1 MSLDDRK
8 RVPWSLSF
16 YTPISILLTIGP
28 AIGINR
34 MLAAAPH
41 TSRGCEV
48 DSGPFCGDSNGDL
61 GVFTSLLI
69 ALFLAYLI
77 LALVSFF
84 YNGYYQVPV
93 RYWPAFAWLFGV
105 NFVIIAPEVIRLF
118 TRGVL

>member
-1 MSLDDRK
+1 M
-8 RVPWSLSF
+8 
-16 YTPISILLTIGP
+16 
-28 AIGINR
+28 
-34 MLAAAPH
+34 
-41 TSRGCEV
+41 
-48 DSGPFCGDSNGDL
+48 
-61 GVFTSLLI
+61 FTSLLI

-84 YNGYYQVPV
+84 YNEYYQVPV